1 MESIDFPDHP
11 RADQDTDDGES
22 ESDFEQEG
30 SNGLEK
36 DQPERKKEES
46 QEASNSKVKDIET
59 HPLHTKS
66 TATGKP
72 VNAIIIT
79 GDGIMERLMA
89 AEVN

>member
-36 DQPERKKEES
+36 DQPESKKEEES

-59 HPLHTKS
+59 HPTKS